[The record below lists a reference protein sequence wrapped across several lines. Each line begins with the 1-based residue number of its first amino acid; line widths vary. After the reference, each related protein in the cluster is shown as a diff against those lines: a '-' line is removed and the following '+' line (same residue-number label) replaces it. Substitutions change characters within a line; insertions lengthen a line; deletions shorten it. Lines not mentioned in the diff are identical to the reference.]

1 MTKRWVALLFVF
13 VAACTPLVQE
23 VRPDIHEPAFQSLA
37 SGEAFAAAD
46 GRVLPLRVWPVAGNP
61 ASPRAVFLALHGFND
76 YSNAFDGPGRWWAER
91 GITTY
96 AYDQRGFGATEE
108 AGVWPGVDALVADL
122 RAVIRLLRRRHPET
136 PLYLIGESM
145 GAAVILVALGD
156 PLQPDGGISGRPG
169 MEGVDGMVLV
179 APAVWGRASLN
190 PFYGVGLWV
199 IAHTFPGWRPTGQSL
214 ARVASDNI
222 DMLRAMGRDPLVIKK
237 TRFDSVYGLFGL
249 MDRAVVAAPRVEL
262 PLLLLYGERDEII
275 PKGPTRRFAC
285 GLNGAHRAAVYPRG
299 YHLLLRDLQ
308 AEVVWR
314 DVMYWTM
321 APNAPL
327 PSGEERS
334 RGALFAAGTGAAGT
348 GAAGTAAAGGACER

>member
-1 MTKRWVALLFVF
+1 MIKGWVVFLFVL
-13 VAACTPLVQE
+13 VAACTPLVQD
-23 VRPDIHEPAFQSLA
+23 VRPSIQEPAFQSLA
-37 SGEAFAAAD
+37 SGEVFAAAD
-46 GRVLPLRVWPVAGNP
+46 GRVLPLRVWPAAGNP
-61 ASPRAVFLALHGFND
+61 APARAVFLALHGFND

-108 AGVWPGVDALVADL
+108 AGVWPGVEALVADL
-122 RAVIRLLRRRHPET
+122 RAVIRLLWRRHPET

-145 GAAVILVALGD
+145 GASVILVMLGN
-156 PLQPDGGISGRPG
+156 PLQPDGAAAGVARV
-169 MEGVDGMVLV
+169 EGVEGVVLV
-179 APAVWGRASLN
+179 APAVSGRASLG
-190 PFYGVGLWV
+190 PFYGAGLWV

-214 ARVASDNI
+214 ARIASDNI

-249 MDRAVVAAPRVEL
+249 MDRAIVAAPRVEV

-275 PKGPTRRFAC
+275 ANEPTRRFAC
-285 GLNGAHRAAVYPRG
+285 GLNGAHRAAAYPEG

-314 DVMYWTM
+314 DVLSWTM

-327 PSGEERS
+327 PSGSERAP
-334 RGALFAAGTGAAGT
+334 GAPSAAGTGET
-348 GAAGTAAAGGACER
+348 GGACGH

>member
-1 MTKRWVALLFVF
+1 MTKRWVVF
-13 VAACTPLVQE
+13 LIFLVVACTPLVQE
-23 VRPDIHEPAFQSLA
+23 VRPSIQEPAFQSLA

-46 GRVLPLRVWPVAGNP
+46 GRILPLRVWPAAGNP
-61 ASPRAVFLALHGFND
+61 GPAHAVFLALHGFND
-76 YSNAFDGPGRWWAER
+76 YSNAFDAPGRWWAER

-108 AGVWPGVDALVADL
+108 AGVWAGVEAMVADL
-122 RAVIRLLRRRHPET
+122 RTVIRLLRRRHPET

-145 GAAVILVALGD
+145 GAAVILVTLGD
-156 PLQPDGGISGRPG
+156 PLRPAGGGSGVAG
-169 MEGVDGMVLV
+169 VEGVEGVVLV
-179 APAVWGRASLN
+179 APAVWGRATLN
-190 PFYGVGLWV
+190 PFYGVGLWA

-214 ARVASDNI
+214 ARIASDNI

-249 MDRAVVAAPRVEL
+249 MDRAVEAAPRVEL

-285 GLNGAHRAAVYPRG
+285 GLNGAHRAAMYPEG

-314 DVMYWTM
+314 DVLTWTTSRE
-321 APNAPL
+321 APL
-327 PSGEERS
+327 PSGSERS
-334 RGALFAAGTGAAGT
+334 PGAIF
-348 GAAGTAAAGGACER
+348 AGGAGETVGTCKR

>member
-1 MTKRWVALLFVF
+1 MTNRLVVF
-13 VAACTPLVQE
+13 LIFLVAACAPLVQE
-23 VRPDIHEPAFQSLA
+23 VRPSIQEPVFQSRA

-46 GRVLPLRVWPVAGNP
+46 GRILPLRVWPAAGNP
-61 ASPRAVFLALHGFND
+61 EPPRAVFLALHGFND

-96 AYDQRGFGATEE
+96 AYDQRGFGATKE
-108 AGVWPGVDALVADL
+108 AGVWAGVEAMVADL
-122 RAVIRLLRRRHPET
+122 RAVIRLLQRRHPDT

-145 GAAVILVALGD
+145 GAAVILVMLGE
-156 PLQPDGGISGRPG
+156 PLRPAGGAAGVARV
-169 MEGVDGMVLV
+169 EGVEGLVLV
-179 APAVWGRASLN
+179 APAVSGRASLG
-190 PFYGVGLWV
+190 PFYGAGLWV

-214 ARVASDNI
+214 ARIASDNI
-222 DMLRAMGRDPLVIKK
+222 EMLRAMGRDPLVIKK

-249 MDRAVVAAPRVEL
+249 MDRAIDAAPRVEL

-275 PKGPTRRFAC
+275 PKDPTRRFAC
-285 GLNGAHRAAVYPRG
+285 GLNGAHRAAVYPEG

-314 DVMYWTM
+314 DVLSWTL

-327 PSGEERS
+327 PSGEGRS
-334 RGALFAAGTGAAGT
+334 RGAPFAAGTGETVGP
-348 GAAGTAAAGGACER
+348 CER

>member
-1 MTKRWVALLFVF
+1 MTRRWMALIFVL

-23 VRPDIHEPAFQSLA
+23 VRPNIQEPAFQSGT
-37 SGEAFAAAD
+37 SGEIFVAAD
-46 GRVLPLRVWPVAGNP
+46 GRVLPLRVWPAAGGP
-61 ASPRAVFLALHGFND
+61 EPPRAVFLALHGFND
-76 YSNAFDGPGRWWAER
+76 YSNAFDAPGRWWAER

-108 AGVWPGVDALVADL
+108 AGVWAGAEPLTADL
-122 RAVIRLLRRRHPET
+122 HAAVRLLRARHPET

-145 GAAVILVALGD
+145 GAAVILAALGD
-156 PLQPDGGISGRPG
+156 PSRPLADVATVD
-169 MEGVDGMVLV
+169 EVDGLVLV
-179 APAVWGRASLN
+179 APAVLGRADLN
-190 PFYGVGLWV
+190 PFYSVGLWT

-214 ARVASDNI
+214 ARMASDNI

-249 MDRAVVAAPRVEL
+249 MDRAIEAAPRIEV

-275 PKGPTRRFAC
+275 PREPTRHFAC
-285 GLNGAHRAAVYPRG
+285 GLNGTARAAVYPEG

-314 DVMYWTM
+314 DILAWIA
-321 APNAPL
+321 APEAPL
-327 PSGEERS
+327 PSGSGRPS
-334 RGALFAAGTGAAGT
+334 GTIFAIETETTGACGR
-348 GAAGTAAAGGACER
+348 E